1 MASFMYTVFS
11 MAQVASLHCSVRR
24 EISPCTCAPHEFSA
38 DTIAVNCEGV
48 GSFNQVFDA
57 LQNKLNPD
65 LNIWLKITHSQLED
79 LETRTFGD
87 MNIKIK
93 NLKLNYD
100 QLR

>member
-24 EISPCTCAPHEFSA
+24 EISPCTCAPHDYA
-38 DTIAVNCEGV
+38 TDTIDVNCEGV

-57 LQNKLNPD
+57 LQNKLNPE

>member
-1 MASFMYTVFS
+1 MASLVYTLFS

-24 EISPCTCAPHEFSA
+24 EISPCTCAPHELMA
-38 DTIAVNCEGV
+38 DTIIVSCEGV
-48 GSFNQVFDA
+48 GSFNQVVDA
-57 LQNKLNPD
+57 IQNKFNPE

-93 NLKLNYD
+93 NLRLNHD